1 MSVKPV
7 SMLHVINKIIIDTYP
22 LVSIKYNKIRQK
34 YNKIRQKYHRKVRKI
49 FLPVNVVRV
58 INIEGHYLI
67 IQKRAHLLRKR
78 KSETQ
83 YKGI

>member
-1 MSVKPV
+1 M
-7 SMLHVINKIIIDTYP
+7 TAY
-22 LVSIKYNKIRQK
+22 
-34 YNKIRQKYHRKVRKI
+34 
-49 FLPVNVVRV
+49 VVRV

-83 YKGI
+83 YKGLLPVSQFVTDFWVLCFAQY